1 MNFSK
6 NTQCWHL
13 DIAASSEIDDVVKL
27 RSRSHSR
34 TFKKWDFKGV
44 SRDDFEGDFDGY
56 FKVSIFQRVFYENLK
71 GDLEEDLEGHLML
84 RLCSVDRDK
93 SINLENPGHQDH

>member
-1 MNFSK
+1 MY
-6 NTQCWHL
+6 
-13 DIAASSEIDDVVKL
+13 IIIVKL
-27 RSRSHSR
+27 REREGQRVDSGR

>member
-1 MNFSK
+1 MNFNFSK
-6 NTQCWHL
+6 NTQ
-13 DIAASSEIDDVVKL
+13 SQ
-27 RSRSHSR
+27 SRSHSR

-84 RLCSVDRDK
+84 SLCSVDIVVDRDK